1 VEGSEVRVLLGA
13 PRGLI
18 CCRGLPRGV
27 VARGVVAGVGECEG
41 GGNMEEPFF
50 FERKRRNMLDAT
62 TLSAR
67 MSVVAWLVASIWG
80 GVGGWE
86 RESPTQDASVSRK
99 VYLSVRISGGYHI
112 KASEDSR
119 VEGQYGQDIYSIS
132 NFDDNSM
139 KENCYA

>member
-1 VEGSEVRVLLGA
+1 VLLGA

-99 VYLSVRISGGYHI
+99 VYLSGISGGI
-112 KASEDSR
+112 ISKLLRTVVLR
-119 VEGQYGQDIYSIS
+119 VNMVKISIQYLIS
-132 NFDDNSM
+132 M
-139 KENCYA
+139 IIR

>member
-1 VEGSEVRVLLGA
+1 MEGSEVRVLLGA

-80 GVGGWE
+80 GVGGNGRVQHSGRVILIYIFE
-86 RESPTQDASVSRK
+86 ILFSRARGKKVLASK
-99 VYLSVRISGGYHI
+99 KGA
-112 KASEDSR
+112 KM
-119 VEGQYGQDIYSIS
+119 SII
-132 NFDDNSM
+132 
-139 KENCYA
+139 

>member
-1 VEGSEVRVLLGA
+1 MEGSEVRVLLGA

-80 GVGGWE
+80 GVGGNGRVQHSGSGCIRILQEFGFLGGKSTGFKVE
-86 RESPTQDASVSRK
+86 RGKGAKMSRC
-99 VYLSVRISGGYHI
+99 R
-112 KASEDSR
+112 
-119 VEGQYGQDIYSIS
+119 
-132 NFDDNSM
+132 
-139 KENCYA
+139 

>member
-1 VEGSEVRVLLGA
+1 MEGSEVRVLLGA

-86 RESPTQDASVSRK
+86 RESPTQDASVSRRK
-99 VYLSVRISGGYHI
+99 VLSFSVRDFRGVSYQSF
-112 KASEDSR
+112 SEDLRTVVLSHILSI
-119 VEGQYGQDIYSIS
+119 QDI
-132 NFDDNSM
+132 
-139 KENCYA
+139 

>member
-99 VYLSVRISGGYHI
+99 VYRQGFPGGIIS
-112 KASEDSR
+112 KLLRTVVLR
-119 VEGQYGQDIYSIS
+119 VNMVKISIQYLIS
-132 NFDDNSM
+132 M
-139 KENCYA
+139 IIR

>member
-1 VEGSEVRVLLGA
+1 MEGSEVRVLLGA

-80 GVGGWE
+80 GVGGNG
-86 RESPTQDASVSRK
+86 RVQH
-99 VYLSVRISGGYHI
+99 SG
-112 KASEDSR
+112 R
-119 VEGQYGQDIYSIS
+119 VLY
-132 NFDDNSM
+132 
-139 KENCYA
+139 